1 MVGQASGKERRMKKQ
16 KSPGDRIFI
25 SMVYVLMGLMG
36 LICLYPMWHVVM
48 ASFSDPIELMRHTG
62 VILKPLGF
70 SLEGYR
76 VVIENPNI
84 LPSYFN
90 TIVYVLVGTAINMFL
105 TILGAYALSR
115 KGFMLKRPLTL
126 LIVFTMYFNAG
137 LIPNFLLV
145 KGLGLY
151 NTIWALVLPGAIST
165 WNLIVMKTS
174 FQSIP
179 VSLEESAR
187 LDGANDFVIL
197 FKIILPLSKATM
209 AVMVLFYA
217 VAHWS
222 SWFNAMIYLRDKS
235 KFPLQLVMREI
246 LIANSSGGNSM
257 MDTDAMFLEEIVK
270 YSTIV
275 VATVPILFIY
285 PFAQKYC
292 MSGVMM
298 GSVKE

>member
-179 VSLEESAR
+179 VSLEESASC
-187 LDGANDFVIL
+187 LL
-197 FKIILPLSKATM
+197 YTSPSP
-209 AVMVLFYA
+209 
-217 VAHWS
+217 
-222 SWFNAMIYLRDKS
+222 RDCS
-235 KFPLQLVMREI
+235 
-246 LIANSSGGNSM
+246 
-257 MDTDAMFLEEIVK
+257 
-270 YSTIV
+270 
-275 VATVPILFIY
+275 
-285 PFAQKYC
+285 
-292 MSGVMM
+292 
-298 GSVKE
+298 

>member
-1 MVGQASGKERRMKKQ
+1 MVGRASGKERGMKKQ

-115 KGFMLKRPLTL
+115 KGFMLKLPTSENAPGMLRANITTQVFEPGGDASIQTL
-126 LIVFTMYFNAG
+126 SVPYSPFPSYVGINLNQPQGRYIETDKEHIFDIVTVSPDGKPVNRSG
-137 LIPNFLLV
+137 LEYKI
-145 KGLGLY
+145 Y
-151 NTIWALVLPGAIST
+151 RIS
-165 WNLIVMKTS
+165 WS
-174 FQSIP
+174 WWW
-179 VSLEESAR
+179 E
-187 LDGANDFVIL
+187 ND
-197 FKIILPLSKATM
+197 
-209 AVMVLFYA
+209 
-217 VAHWS
+217 
-222 SWFNAMIYLRDKS
+222 N
-235 KFPLQLVMREI
+235 E
-246 LIANSSGGNSM
+246 
-257 MDTDAMFLEEIVK
+257 
-270 YSTIV
+270 
-275 VATVPILFIY
+275 
-285 PFAQKYC
+285 
-292 MSGVMM
+292 
-298 GSVKE
+298 

>member
-1 MVGQASGKERRMKKQ
+1 MKKQ

-179 VSLEESAR
+179 VSLEESP
-187 LDGANDFVIL
+187 GW
-197 FKIILPLSKATM
+197 
-209 AVMVLFYA
+209 MVPTTL
-217 VAHWS
+217 
-222 SWFNAMIYLRDKS
+222 
-235 KFPLQLVMREI
+235 
-246 LIANSSGGNSM
+246 
-257 MDTDAMFLEEIVK
+257 
-270 YSTIV
+270 
-275 VATVPILFIY
+275 
-285 PFAQKYC
+285 
-292 MSGVMM
+292 
-298 GSVKE
+298 